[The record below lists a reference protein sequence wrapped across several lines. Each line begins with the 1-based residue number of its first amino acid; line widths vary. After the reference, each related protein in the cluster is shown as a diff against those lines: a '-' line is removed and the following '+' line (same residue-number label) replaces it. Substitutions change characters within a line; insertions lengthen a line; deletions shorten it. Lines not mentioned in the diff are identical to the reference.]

1 MAIDITGGDGKY
13 IIFIIVINRCVLA
26 DRFQIRTRLPAPES
40 NFQNGQPILVSFL
53 PAATAQNEP
62 STLSPF
68 AECTVLA
75 ALYGRCGSHRR
86 ASVKEAGTKPSY
98 DFWTH
103 QEWLASA
110 VEKRIQM
117 LAPWCAAVD
126 NEPMLLFTHILA
138 QSAVVF
144 LSITVQ
150 RASWHTLEPQLV
162 TAGYERRA
170 SVAALE
176 IVRLARVVP
185 SLSCFKVHPFLPDA
199 LTCAA
204 KFLSTRCNTV
214 VGGNGGVE
222 QILRVL
228 RDVQAIN
235 SLAREHYEL
244 LNLARQ

>member
-1 MAIDITGGDGKY
+1 MT
-13 IIFIIVINRCVLA
+13 
-26 DRFQIRTRLPAPES
+26 
-40 NFQNGQPILVSFL
+40 
-53 PAATAQNEP
+53 
-62 STLSPF
+62 
-68 AECTVLA
+68 
-75 ALYGRCGSHRR
+75 HRR
-86 ASVKEAGTKPSY
+86 ASVKETGTKASY

-117 LAPWCAAVD
+117 LSPWCAAVD

-144 LSITVQ
+144 LSNTVQ
-150 RASWHTLEPQLV
+150 RASWHTFEPQLV

-176 IVRLARVVP
+176 IVRLARAVP

-204 KFLSTRCNTV
+204 TFLSARYDTV
-214 VGGNGGVE
+214 AGGSGGVE

-228 RDVQAIN
+228 RDVQVIN
-235 SLAREHYEL
+235 SLAREHYESL
-244 LNLARQ
+244 KSARQ